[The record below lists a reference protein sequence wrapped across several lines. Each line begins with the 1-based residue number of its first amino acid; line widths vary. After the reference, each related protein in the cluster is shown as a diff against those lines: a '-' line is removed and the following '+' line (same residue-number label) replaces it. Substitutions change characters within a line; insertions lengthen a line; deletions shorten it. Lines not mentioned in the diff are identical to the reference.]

1 MILMQGNSIVVT
13 KDLDPS
19 KIENGFTE
27 VAEVTERKS
36 EVVIK
41 TMVIRVMTAV
51 RVRLTVQ
58 SQVPF
63 TCKRKL
69 LLSQFGKRK
78 FNLSLQDKL

>member
-1 MILMQGNSIVVT
+1 MQGDSLDVT
-13 KDLDPS
+13 KDGDPS
-19 KIENGFTE
+19 TTENGYTE
-27 VAEVTERKS
+27 VAEVAERKS

-63 TCKRKL
+63 TCKREYTY
-69 LLSQFGKRK
+69 
-78 FNLSLQDKL
+78 LQQENCRAIKTKGMVFR

>member
-41 TMVIRVMTAV
+41 TMVIRVMAAV

-58 SQVPF
+58 PQVPF

-69 LLSQFGKRK
+69 RSIF
-78 FNLSLQDKL
+78 S